1 MELGEYDH
9 QAVEAAARAL
19 WESHDIYRY
28 DRDGLGPVF
37 SVDTPPP
44 YVSAAHLHV
53 GHAMSYSQPD
63 FIVRYRR
70 MRGERVF
77 YPIGFDD
84 NGLPTERYV
93 EQAYSVRAADM
104 PRAEFV
110 ALCLAETR
118 RTAERYEDLWRRL
131 GLSLDWSLRYST
143 IDARCQRTAQT
154 SFIKLH
160 EAGYL
165 RRAQD
170 PILWCPEDRTSL
182 AQADVEDLERTSR
195 LHTIRFPA
203 QAPQG
208 EAQAPQGEAQAP
220 QGEAQ
225 APQGEAL
232 LIATTRPELLPACV
246 ALYHHPADPRYTGL
260 NPETRAR
267 VPLFGYEVPVLAD
280 ESVDPQY
287 GTGLMMVCTFGDS
300 EDVLK
305 WRRDHLPL
313 RLVVEPDGRLGPLAG
328 EFAGL
333 PLAQARSAIVKA
345 LAAAGL
351 LVDSLPVRQ
360 VVGVHERCQTPV
372 EFQIRPQWFIAV
384 REHADR
390 FRARAAELEWI
401 PPYMRRRL
409 EDWIDG
415 LKWDWNITRQRRYG
429 VPFPVWFCTA
439 CATPVLARL
448 QDLPVD
454 PLADEPPAEACPS
467 CGSALE
473 ADPDVLDTW
482 MTSSLTPQIND
493 GWALGS
499 GTDPALAPMSMRV
512 QAFEII
518 RTWLFYSVVQSEL
531 LFGRVPWRT
540 ALISGW
546 GLSEQG
552 KKLSKRDLDRGGS
565 GGSSPRDG
573 RVTGADGFNR
583 YVPDDVMAKYGADAL
598 RLWATKGRIG
608 TDLRYNEKDIR
619 TGRKFAVKLWNVGRF
634 LSLNLGDLD
643 VSAAVPAPGERNI
656 VDRWVLAHLAEA
668 VDQTTAAF
676 EAHDYMQA
684 HQAASRM
691 FWSIYCDRY
700 IEMIKDRLGGSL
712 PDSTILDNP
721 LRDIPVLDNPDQD
734 SARWTLSESYR
745 VLLGLFAPF
754 APFVTEHMYQQF
766 YRDHEG
772 GVSLHLTRWPVPD
785 ERWRGDR
792 SAVDQL
798 AVILDG
804 TRVLRS
810 GQRLGNSARLS
821 QLTVQAHTPAAETL
835 LDQIA
840 EPLRIAARARTLV
853 RAIHPTGTATH
864 PTGTATHP
872 TGTATHPSGVDG
884 ISIGITV

>member
-1 MELGEYDH
+1 MEPGEYDH
-9 QAVEAAARAL
+9 QEVEAAARAL
-19 WESHDIYRY
+19 WESRDVYRY
-28 DRDGLGPVF
+28 VPGRPDGAPTF

-93 EQAYSVRAADM
+93 EQAYGVRAADM

-110 ALCLAETR
+110 ALCLAETQ
-118 RTAERYEDLWRRL
+118 RTAARYEELWRRL

-143 IDARCQRTAQT
+143 IDARSQRTAQAG
-154 SFIKLH
+154 FIKLH
-160 EAGYL
+160 EAGYV
-165 RRAQD
+165 RRAAE

-195 LHTIRFPA
+195 LHTIRFAGPG
-203 QAPQG
+203 G
-208 EAQAPQGEAQAP
+208 EP
-220 QGEAQ
+220 
-225 APQGEAL
+225 L

-246 ALYHHPADPRYTGL
+246 ALYHHPSDSRYVGL
-260 NPETRAR
+260 GAGGLAR
-267 VPLFGYEVPVLAD
+267 VPLFDYEVPVLAD
-280 ESVDPQY
+280 ASVDPGY
-287 GTGLMMVCTFGDS
+287 GTGLMMVCTFGDR
-300 EDVLK
+300 EDVLR
-305 WRRDHLPL
+305 WRRDGLDL

-328 EFAGL
+328 QFAGQ
-333 PLAQARSAIVKA
+333 PLTQARSAIVGA
-345 LAAAGL
+345 LDQAGL
-351 LVDSLPVRQ
+351 LAGRIPVRQ
-360 VVGVHERCQTPV
+360 VVGVHERCQTPI

-401 PPYMRRRL
+401 PPFMQRRL
-409 EDWIDG
+409 EDWING
-415 LKWDWNITRQRRYG
+415 LQWDWNITRQRRYG
-429 VPFPVWFCTA
+429 VPFPVWFCA
-439 CATPVLARL
+439 SCDAPVLARL
-448 QDLPVD
+448 EDLPVD
-454 PLADEPPAEACPS
+454 PLADAPPGPACPS
-467 CGSALE
+467 CGSAEL
-473 ADPDVLDTW
+473 AGDPDVMDTW

-493 GWALGS
+493 GWALG

-531 LFGRVPWRT
+531 LFGRLPWRT

-552 KKLSKRDLDRGGS
+552 KKLSKRDLD
-565 GGSSPRDG
+565 SSTEPDG
-573 RVTGADGFNR
+573 YNR
-583 YVPDDVMAKYGADAL
+583 YVPDDVMDKYGADAL
-598 RLWATKGRIG
+598 RLWATRGRIG

-634 LSLNLGDLD
+634 LSMNLGDFSPAD
-643 VSAAVPAPGERNI
+643 AAGRPEPGERDI
-656 VDRWVLAHLAEA
+656 VDRWVLSHLAEA
-668 VDQTTAAF
+668 VGEATAAF

-700 IEMIKDRLGGSL
+700 IEMIKDRASEVG
-712 PDSTILDNP
+712 
-721 LRDIPVLDNPDQD
+721 
-734 SARWTLSESYR
+734 ARWTLWESYR

-754 APFVTEHMYQQF
+754 APFVTEHMYQRF
-766 YRDHEG
+766 YRDHEDA
-772 GVSLHLTRWPVPD
+772 VSLHLTRWPAADPA
-785 ERWRGDR
+785 WASADR
-792 SAVDQL
+792 DRAAVDQL
-798 AVILDG
+798 AVILDA
-804 TRVLRS
+804 TRALRS

-821 QLTVQAHTPAAETL
+821 QLIVQARDAQAEAL
-835 LDQIA
+835 LARIA
-840 EPLRIAARARTLV
+840 EPLRLAARADVVV
-853 RAIHPTGTATH
+853 RGPAA
-864 PTGTATHP
+864 
-872 TGTATHPSGVDG
+872 HPSGVDG
-884 ISIGITV
+884 ITVGIVV

>member
-1 MELGEYDH
+1 MDPGEYDH
-9 QAVEAAARAL
+9 RAVEAAARAL
-19 WESHDIYRY
+19 WESHDVYRY
-28 DRDGLGPVF
+28 DRDGHGPVF

-70 MRGERVF
+70 MRGQRVF

-93 EQAYSVRAADM
+93 EQAYGVRAVDM

-110 ALCLAETR
+110 ALCLAETQ

-154 SFIKLH
+154 GFIKLH
-160 EAGYL
+160 ELGYL

-195 LHTIRFPA
+195 LHTIRF
-203 QAPQG
+203 G
-208 EAQAPQGEAQAP
+208 DDT
-220 QGEAQ
+220 
-225 APQGEAL
+225 

-246 ALYHHPADPRYTGL
+246 ALYHHPSDPRYSGL
-260 NPETRAR
+260 ERTT
-267 VPLFGYEVPVLAD
+267 VPLFGHEVPVLAD
-280 ESVDPQY
+280 EDVDPEY

-300 EDVLK
+300 EDVLR
-305 WRRDHLPL
+305 WRRDHLAL
-313 RLVVEPDGRLGPLAG
+313 RLVVQPDGRLGERAG
-328 EFAGL
+328 AFAGL
-333 PLAQARSAIVKA
+333 TVTQARAAIVTA
-345 LAAAGL
+345 LEQAGL
-351 LVDSLPVRQ
+351 LTSSMPVRQ

-384 REHADR
+384 RENADR

-401 PPYMRRRL
+401 PAFMRRRL

-429 VPFPVWFCTA
+429 VPFPVWFCA
-439 CATPVLARL
+439 SCGAPVLARPE
-448 QDLPVD
+448 DLPVD
-454 PLADEPPAEACPS
+454 PLTDKPPLSACPS
-467 CGSALE
+467 CDAGE
-473 ADPDVLDTW
+473 FTGDPDVMDTW
-482 MTSSLTPQIND
+482 MISSLTPQIND
-493 GWALGS
+493 GWAVG

-546 GLSEQG
+546 GLTEQG
-552 KKLSKRDLDRGGS
+552 KKLSKRDLDRSTG
-565 GGSSPRDG
+565 PDG
-573 RVTGADGFNR
+573 YNR
-583 YVPDDVMAKYGADAL
+583 YVPDDVMSKYGADAL
-598 RLWATKGRIG
+598 RLWATRGRIG
-608 TDLRYNEKDIR
+608 TDLRYNEKDVR
-619 TGRKFAVKLWNVGRF
+619 TGRKFTVKLWNVGRF
-634 LSLNLGDLD
+634 LSLNLGDFD
-643 VSAAVPAPGERNI
+643 AARTAFVPPGDRDL
-656 VDRWVLAHLAEA
+656 VDRWVLSHLAEA
-668 VDQTTAAF
+668 IGQATAAL

-700 IEMIKDRLGGSL
+700 IEMIKDRAGA
-712 PDSTILDNP
+712 
-721 LRDIPVLDNPDQD
+721 V
-734 SARWTLSESYR
+734 SARWTLWESYR

-754 APFVTEHMYQQF
+754 APFLTEHMYQRF
-766 YRDHEG
+766 YRGHEAE
-772 GVSLHLTRWPVPD
+772 VSLHLSSWPVADP
-785 ERWRGDR
+785 RWVSER

-798 AVILDG
+798 AVILDA

-810 GQRLGNSARLS
+810 GLRLGNSARLA
-821 QLTVQAHTPAAETL
+821 QLIVQARGEAAEAL

-840 EPLRIAARARTLV
+840 EPLRMAARADEVIRGP
-853 RAIHPTGTATH
+853 AA
-864 PTGTATHP
+864 
-872 TGTATHPSGVDG
+872 HPSGVDG
-884 ISIGITV
+884 ITVDVTV

>member
-1 MELGEYDH
+1 MMPQGQVRVDGAGTTARSAKKKTLYRAGDRLPSLAMESGEYDH
-9 QAVEAAARAL
+9 RAVEAAARAL
-19 WESHDIYRY
+19 WEAHDIYRY
-28 DRDGLGPVF
+28 DRDAVGPVF

-70 MRGERVF
+70 MLGERVF

-93 EQAYSVRAADM
+93 EQAYGVRAVDL

-110 ALCLAETR
+110 ALCLAETG
-118 RTAERYEDLWRRL
+118 RTAEHYEDLWRRL

-165 RRAQD
+165 RRAED

-195 LHTIRFPA
+195 LHTIRFTTEDPR
-203 QAPQG
+203 G
-208 EAQAPQGEAQAP
+208 EV
-220 QGEAQ
+220 
-225 APQGEAL
+225 

-246 ALYHHPADPRYTGL
+246 ALYHHPADPRYRGL
-260 NPETRAR
+260 NPQTRAR
-267 VPLFGYEVPVLAD
+267 VPLFDYEVPVLTD
-280 ESVDPQY
+280 ESVDPEY
-287 GTGLMMVCTFGDS
+287 GTGLLMVCTFGDS
-300 EDVLK
+300 EDVLR

-333 PLAQARSAIVKA
+333 PLAQARSAVVKA

-401 PPYMRRRL
+401 PPFMRHRL

-429 VPFPVWFCTA
+429 VPFPVWFCA
-439 CATPVLARL
+439 SCAAPVLARL
-448 QDLPVD
+448 EDLPVD
-454 PLADEPPAEACPS
+454 PLTDKPPVAACPS
-467 CGSALE
+467 CGAAE
-473 ADPDVLDTW
+473 FAADPDVMDTW
-482 MTSSLTPQIND
+482 MTSSMTPQIND
-493 GWALGS
+493 GWAVS

-512 QAFEII
+512 QGSEII
-518 RTWLFYSVVQSEL
+518 RTWLFYTIVQSEL
-531 LFGRVPWRT
+531 HFGRVPWRT
-540 ALISGW
+540 ALISGL

-552 KKLSKRDLDRGGS
+552 KKLSKRDLERS
-565 GGSSPRDG
+565 TEPDG
-573 RVTGADGFNR
+573 YNR
-583 YVPDDVMAKYGADAL
+583 YVPDDVMAKYGADAV
-598 RLWATKGRIG
+598 RLWATRGRIG
-608 TDLRYNEKDIR
+608 TDLRYNEKDVR

-634 LSLNLGDLD
+634 LSLNLGGFRPGL
-643 VSAAVPAPGERNI
+643 PAPTLGDRDI
-656 VDRWVLAHLAEA
+656 VDRWVLSHLADAIAEA
-668 VDQTTAAF
+668 TAAF
-676 EAHDYMQA
+676 DAHDYMQA

-700 IEMIKDRLGGSL
+700 IEMIKDRA
-712 PDSTILDNP
+712 
-721 LRDIPVLDNPDQD
+721 DQD
-734 SARWTLSESYR
+734 SVRWTLWESYR

-754 APFVTEHMYQQF
+754 APFLTEHMYQRF
-766 YRDHEG
+766 YRAHEDA
-772 GVSLHLTRWPVPD
+772 VSLHLTRWPAADP
-785 ERWRGDR
+785 RWVSDR

-798 AVILDG
+798 AVILDA

-810 GQRLGNSARLS
+810 GLRLGNSARLS
-821 QLTVQAHTPAAETL
+821 QLIVQAHDEAARAL

-840 EPLRIAARARTLV
+840 VPLRVAARADEVV
-853 RAIHPTGTATH
+853 RGPAD
-864 PTGTATHP
+864 
-872 TGTATHPSGVDG
+872 HPSGVDG
-884 ISIGITV
+884 ITVGITV

>member
-1 MELGEYDH
+1 MEPGEYDH
-9 QAVEAAARAL
+9 HAVEAAARAL
-19 WESHDIYRY
+19 WEARDIYRY
-28 DRDGLGPVF
+28 EPDAQGPVF

-93 EQAYSVRAADM
+93 EQVYGVRAADM

-110 ALCLAETR
+110 ALCLAETG
-118 RTAERYEDLWRRL
+118 RTAQRYEDLWRRL
-131 GLSLDWSLRYST
+131 GLSVDWSLRYST

-154 SFIKLH
+154 SFITLH
-160 EAGYL
+160 QAGHL

-170 PILWCPEDRTSL
+170 PILWCPDDRTSL

-195 LHTIRFPA
+195 LHTIRFSA
-203 QAPQG
+203 VDG
-208 EAQAPQGEAQAP
+208 RD
-220 QGEAQ
+220 
-225 APQGEAL
+225 L
-232 LIATTRPELLPACV
+232 LVATTRPELLPACV
-246 ALYHHPADPRYTGL
+246 ALYHHPADSRYAGL
-260 NPETRAR
+260 ERAV
-267 VPLFGYEVPVLAD
+267 VPLFDYEVPVLTD
-280 ESVDPQY
+280 ESVDPEY

-305 WRRDHLPL
+305 WRRDHLAL
-313 RLVVEPDGRLGPLAG
+313 RLVVEPDGRLGSLAG

-333 PLAQARSAIVKA
+333 LLTQARAAIVKA
-345 LAAAGL
+345 LAEAGL
-351 LVDSLPVRQ
+351 LADSIPVRQ

-384 REHADR
+384 RENADR
-390 FRARAAELEWI
+390 FRARAAELEWL

-415 LKWDWNITRQRRYG
+415 LKWDWNISRQRRYG
-429 VPFPVWFCTA
+429 VPFPVWFCA
-439 CATPVLARL
+439 SCAEPVLARP

-454 PLADEPPAEACPS
+454 PLADKPPVTACPS
-467 CGSALE
+467 CGSAEL
-473 ADPDVLDTW
+473 APDPDVMDTW

-493 GWALGS
+493 GWATG

-546 GLSEQG
+546 GLNEQG
-552 KKLSKRDLDRGGS
+552 RKLSKRDLDQQ
-565 GGSSPRDG
+565 
-573 RVTGADGFNR
+573 DGFNR

-598 RLWATKGRIG
+598 RLWATRGRIG

-634 LSLNLGDLD
+634 LSMNLGDLD
-643 VSAAVPAPGERNI
+643 FSAAAPAPQERNLM
-656 VDRWVLAHLAEA
+656 DRWVLAHLADA
-668 VDQTTAAF
+668 VDEATAAF
-676 EAHDYMQA
+676 DAHDYMQA
-684 HQAASRM
+684 YLAASRM

-700 IEMIKDRLGGSL
+700 IEMIKDRAGE
-712 PDSTILDNP
+712 
-721 LRDIPVLDNPDQD
+721 V
-734 SARWTLSESYR
+734 SARWTLWESYR

-754 APFVTEHMYQQF
+754 APFVTEHMYQRF
-766 YRDHEG
+766 YRDHEDA
-772 GVSLHLTRWPVPD
+772 VSLHLTRWPAAD
-785 ERWRGDR
+785 ERWRADR
-792 SAVDQL
+792 TAGDQL
-798 AVILDG
+798 ATILDA
-804 TRVLRS
+804 TRVLRADL
-810 GQRLGNSARLS
+810 RLGNSARLG
-821 QLTVQAHTPAAETL
+821 QLILGADGAAAEAL

-840 EPLRIAARARTLV
+840 EPLRLAARADTVV
-853 RAIHPTGTATH
+853 RGRAG
-864 PTGTATHP
+864 
-872 TGTATHPSGVDG
+872 HPSGVAG
-884 ISIGITV
+884 VTVDIAV

>member
-1 MELGEYDH
+1 MEPGEYDH
-9 QAVEAAARAL
+9 RAVEAAARAL
-19 WESHDIYRY
+19 WESHDAYRY
-28 DRDGLGPVF
+28 DRNGYGPVF

-44 YVSAAHLHV
+44 TVSAAHLHV

-93 EQAYSVRAADM
+93 EQAYRVRAVDM

-110 ALCLAETR
+110 ALCLAETQ
-118 RTAERYEDLWRRL
+118 RTAETYEDLWRRL
-131 GLSLDWSLRYST
+131 GLSVDWSLRYST
-143 IDARCQRTAQT
+143 IDLRCQRTAQT
-154 SFIKLH
+154 SFVTLYD
-160 EAGYL
+160 AGYL

-170 PILWCPEDRTSL
+170 PVLWCPEDRTSL

-195 LHTIRFPA
+195 LHTIRFGGDRDL
-203 QAPQG
+203 QV
-208 EAQAPQGEAQAP
+208 
-220 QGEAQ
+220 
-225 APQGEAL
+225 
-232 LIATTRPELLPACV
+232 ATTRPELLPACV
-246 ALYHHPADPRYTGL
+246 ALYHHPADTRYQGL
-260 NPETRAR
+260 TTAR

-280 ESVDPQY
+280 QDVDPEF

-300 EDVLK
+300 EDVLR
-305 WRRDHLPL
+305 WRRDHLAL
-313 RLVVEPDGRLGPLAG
+313 RLVVQPDGRLGERA
-328 EFAGL
+328 EQFAGL
-333 PLAQARSAIVKA
+333 TVTQGRSAIVKA
-345 LAAAGL
+345 LDEAGL
-351 LVDSLPVRQ
+351 LVSSVPIRQ

-429 VPFPVWFCTA
+429 VPFPVWFCA
-439 CATPVLARL
+439 SCDAPVLARL
-448 QDLPVD
+448 EDLPVD
-454 PLADEPPAEACPS
+454 PLTDKPPAQACPS
-467 CGSALE
+467 CGHGELTG
-473 ADPDVLDTW
+473 DLDVMDTW

-493 GWALGS
+493 GWAVG

-552 KKLSKRDLDRGGS
+552 KKLSKRDLDKSTG
-565 GGSSPRDG
+565 PDG
-573 RVTGADGFNR
+573 YNR

-598 RLWATKGRIG
+598 RLWATRGRIG
-608 TDLRYNEKDIR
+608 TDLRYNEKDVR
-619 TGRKFAVKLWNVGRF
+619 TGRKFTVKLWNVGRF
-634 LSLNLGDLD
+634 VSLHLGELG
-643 VSAAVPAPGERNI
+643 SSGPPPEPAERDI
-656 VDRWVLAHLAEA
+656 VDRWVLSHLADAIDEA
-668 VDQTTAAF
+668 TAAF

-700 IEMIKDRLGGSL
+700 IEMIKDRAA
-712 PDSTILDNP
+712 DA
-721 LRDIPVLDNPDQD
+721 
-734 SARWTLSESYR
+734 SARWTLWDSFR
-745 VLLGLFAPF
+745 ALLGLFAPF
-754 APFVTEHMYQQF
+754 APFLTEHMYQWF
-766 YRDHEG
+766 YREHEDA
-772 GVSLHLTRWPVPD
+772 VSLHLTRWPAADP
-785 ERWRGDR
+785 RWRSDR

-798 AVILDG
+798 AVILDA

-810 GQRLGNSARLS
+810 GLRLGNSARLS
-821 QLTVQAHTPAAETL
+821 QLILQAHDAAAGEL

-840 EPLRIAARARTLV
+840 EPLRIAARADEVV
-853 RAIHPTGTATH
+853 RGPAE
-864 PTGTATHP
+864 
-872 TGTATHPSGVDG
+872 HPSGVDG
-884 ISIGITV
+884 ITVGIVS